1 VPSTLID
8 ARQITRQYSARTVL
22 DAVDIRVDAGG
33 RVGLVGPNGAG
44 KSALAR
50 ILAGREEP
58 DAGIVRRF
66 GTVGYL
72 PQFADVDDRRLTV
85 REIVLDR
92 VSLASASS
100 ALDRWAAAVAAGEL
114 EAVEPHAAALVGW
127 LAVGGA
133 DVDAR
138 LGAAVADL
146 GLDSEFLDRPLG
158 TLSGGQAARAG
169 LAALQV
175 ERFDVVLLDEPTNHL
190 DADGLRR
197 LATLRAARPGLDLP

>member
-8 ARQITRQYSARTVL
+8 ARQITRQYSARTVP

-44 KSALAR
+44 KSALVR

-58 DAGIVRRF
+58 DAGIARRF

-114 EAVEPHAAALVGW
+114 EAVEPHAAPLEGW

-158 TLSGGQAARAG
+158 TLSGGTSSTRGTRSAPGRA
-169 LAALQV
+169 L
-175 ERFDVVLLDEPTNHL
+175 
-190 DADGLRR
+190 
-197 LATLRAARPGLDLP
+197 